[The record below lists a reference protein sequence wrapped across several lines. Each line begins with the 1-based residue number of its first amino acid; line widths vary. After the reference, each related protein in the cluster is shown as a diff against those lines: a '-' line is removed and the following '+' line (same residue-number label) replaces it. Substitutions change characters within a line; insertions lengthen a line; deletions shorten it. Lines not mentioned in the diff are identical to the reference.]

1 MEEIIIDSHAKIN
14 LSLDVLFK
22 REDGYHEI
30 ESLMQEVSLKD
41 KLIFKKRDKDIL
53 IESNSP
59 HIPLD
64 FHNLV
69 YKVWEKMNLYT
80 KTNRGIYIYIEKNI
94 PVSAGLAGGSS
105 NAAAAFKALNI
116 LWDLGLTREELMAM
130 GKDLGADIP
139 FCIMGGT
146 ALARGIGEDLKPI
159 DSPGQIN
166 ILLCNPGFEV
176 SSAYAYSL
184 LDLNEERID
193 TDRLI
198 RAIEKKD
205 IFEIS
210 SSIKNKME
218 KAVIEKHPIIEE
230 IKKTMVANGA
240 LASLMSGSGPTVF
253 GIFKEEAQMEEAKAK
268 LHQRFAQTYST
279 KTL

>member
-41 KLIFKKRDKDIL
+41 KLIFKKRDKGIL

-146 ALARGIGEDLKPI
+146 ALARGIGEDLKSI
-159 DSPGQIN
+159 DSPGPIN

-205 IFEIS
+205 IVEIS

-218 KAVIEKHPIIEE
+218 KAVIKKHPIIEE
-230 IKKTMVANGA
+230 IKKTMVANGS